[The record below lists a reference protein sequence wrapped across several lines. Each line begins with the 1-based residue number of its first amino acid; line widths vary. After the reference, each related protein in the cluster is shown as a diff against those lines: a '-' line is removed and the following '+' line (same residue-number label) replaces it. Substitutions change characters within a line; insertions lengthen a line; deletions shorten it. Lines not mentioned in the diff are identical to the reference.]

1 MITKAATK
9 IKDYRQD
16 GKELII
22 PLMCHGDLYII
33 LKAFGYTPHK
43 EYKEIEQG
51 FLNHKGEFLNRREA
65 WEEAY
70 QCRQLKQIDKT
81 NKSLFSEDIW

>member
-1 MITKAATK
+1 MIIKAATK

-22 PLMCHGDLYII
+22 PLMRHGDLYII
-33 LKAFGYTPHK
+33 LKAFGYKPH
-43 EYKEIEQG
+43 EDYEEIEQG
-51 FLNHKGEFLNRREA
+51 FLNQNEEFLNRKEA

-70 QCRQLKQIDKT
+70 KCKQFNPTSKIIK
-81 NKSLFSEDIW
+81 KLFSEDVW